1 MWNKLKEIFTSE
13 KEVED
18 ITSDY
23 AIATILVRA
32 AKTDNEYT
40 ESEQKLIDNLL
51 SNQLNITLEKARNL
65 RLKGEDLE
73 AEINDNVQLT
83 RIIKQDIPY
92 EEREM
97 LIEQLWS
104 VVLDDDYRTP
114 EENKFMR
121 VLTNLFGI
129 SDVNSAKARSRVLA
143 KKIRTK

>member
-1 MWNKLKEIFTSE
+1 MWNKLKKIFTEE

-18 ITSDY
+18 ITSDN

-40 ESEQKLIDNLL
+40 ESEQTLIDNLL
-51 SNQLNITLEKARNL
+51 SNQLNITLEKARTL
-65 RLKGEDLE
+65 RIKGEDLE

-121 VLTNLFGI
+121 VLTHLFGI

-143 KKIRTK
+143 KK

>member
-1 MWNKLKEIFTSE
+1 MWNKLKEIFMAE

-18 ITSDY
+18 ITSDN

-40 ESEQKLIDNLL
+40 ESEQTLIDNLL
-51 SNQLNITLEKARNL
+51 SNQLNITLEKARTL
-65 RLKGEDLE
+65 RIKGEDLE

-121 VLTNLFGI
+121 VLTHLFGI

-143 KKIRTK
+143 KK

>member
-1 MWNKLKEIFTSE
+1 MWNKLKKIFTAE

-18 ITSDY
+18 ITSDN

-40 ESEQKLIDNLL
+40 ESEQTLIDNLL
-51 SNQLNITLEKARNL
+51 SNQLNITLEEAQIL
-65 RLKGEDLE
+65 RIKGEDLE

-121 VLTNLFGI
+121 VLTHLFGI

-143 KKIRTK
+143 KK

>member
-1 MWNKLKEIFTSE
+1 MWNKLKKIFTEE

-18 ITSDY
+18 ITSDN

-40 ESEQKLIDNLL
+40 ESEQILIDNLL
-51 SNQLNITLEKARNL
+51 SNQLNITLEEAQIL
-65 RLKGEDLE
+65 RIKGEGLE

-121 VLTNLFGI
+121 VLTHLFGI

-143 KKIRTK
+143 KK

>member
-1 MWNKLKEIFTSE
+1 MLNKLKKIFTAE

-18 ITSDY
+18 ITSDN

-40 ESEQKLIDNLL
+40 ESEQTLIDNLL
-51 SNQLNITLEKARNL
+51 SNQLNITLEEAQIL
-65 RLKGEDLE
+65 RIKGEGLE

-121 VLTNLFGI
+121 VLTHLFGI

-143 KKIRTK
+143 KK

>member
-1 MWNKLKEIFTSE
+1 MWNKLKEIFTAE

-18 ITSDY
+18 ITSDN

-40 ESEQKLIDNLL
+40 ESEQTLIDNLL
-51 SNQLNITLEKARNL
+51 SNQLNITLEKARIL
-65 RLKGEDLE
+65 RIKGEDLE

-104 VVLDDDYRTP
+104 VVLDDNYRTP

-121 VLTNLFGI
+121 VLTHLFGI

-143 KKIRTK
+143 KK

>member
-1 MWNKLKEIFTSE
+1 MWNKLKKIFTAE

-18 ITSDY
+18 ITSDN

-40 ESEQKLIDNLL
+40 ESEQTLIDNLL

-65 RLKGEDLE
+65 RIKGEDLE

-121 VLTNLFGI
+121 VLTHLFGI
-129 SDVNSAKARSRVLA
+129 SDVNSAKARSRVIA
-143 KKIRTK
+143 KK

>member
-1 MWNKLKEIFTSE
+1 MWNKLKDIFSQETYE
-13 KEVED
+13 EG
-18 ITSDY
+18 ITSNS
-23 AIATILVRA
+23 AIAAILVRA

-40 ESEQKLIDNLL
+40 ESEKKLIDNLL
-51 SNQLNITLEKARNL
+51 SNQLNITLEEAQIL
-65 RLKGEDLE
+65 RIKGEGLE

-121 VLTNLFGI
+121 VLTHLFGI

-143 KKIRTK
+143 KK

>member
-1 MWNKLKEIFTSE
+1 MWNKLKEIFMAE

-18 ITSDY
+18 ITSDN

-40 ESEQKLIDNLL
+40 ESEQTLIDNLL
-51 SNQLNITLEKARNL
+51 SNQLNITLEKARIL
-65 RLKGEDLE
+65 RIKGEDLE
-73 AEINDNVQLT
+73 AEINDNVQIT

-121 VLTNLFGI
+121 VLTHLFGI

-143 KKIRTK
+143 KK

>member
-1 MWNKLKEIFTSE
+1 MWNKLKKIFTAE
-13 KEVED
+13 KEVEG
-18 ITSDY
+18 ITSDN

-40 ESEQKLIDNLL
+40 ESEQTLIDNLL
-51 SNQLNITLEKARNL
+51 SNQLNITLEEAQIL
-65 RLKGEDLE
+65 RIKGEGLE

-121 VLTNLFGI
+121 VLTHLFGI

-143 KKIRTK
+143 KK

>member
-143 KKIRTK
+143 KK

>member
-1 MWNKLKEIFTSE
+1 MWNKLKEIFITE

-18 ITSDY
+18 ITSEN

-40 ESEQKLIDNLL
+40 ESEQTLIDNLL
-51 SNQLNITLEKARNL
+51 SNQLNITLENARLL
-65 RLKGEDLE
+65 RIKGEELE
-73 AEINDNVQLT
+73 VEINDNVQLT

-92 EEREM
+92 QDREM

-104 VVLDDDYRTP
+104 VVLDDDNRTP

-121 VLTNLFGI
+121 VLTHLFGI

-143 KKIRTK
+143 EKNKF

>member
-1 MWNKLKEIFTSE
+1 MWNKLKEIFTAE
-13 KEVED
+13 KEVDD
-18 ITSDY
+18 ITSDN

-40 ESEQKLIDNLL
+40 ESEQTLIDNLL
-51 SNQLNITLEKARNL
+51 SNQLNITLEEAQIL
-65 RLKGEDLE
+65 RIKGEGLE

-104 VVLDDDYRTP
+104 IVLDDNYRTP

-121 VLTNLFGI
+121 VLTHLFGI
-129 SDVNSAKARSRVLA
+129 SDVNSAKARSRVIA
-143 KKIRTK
+143 KK

>member
-1 MWNKLKEIFTSE
+1 MWNKLKKIFTAE
-13 KEVED
+13 KEIED
-18 ITSDY
+18 ITSDN

-40 ESEQKLIDNLL
+40 ESEQTLIDNLL
-51 SNQLNITLEKARNL
+51 SNQLNITLEEARIL
-65 RLKGEDLE
+65 RIKGEGLE

-121 VLTNLFGI
+121 VLTHLFGI

-143 KKIRTK
+143 KK

>member
-1 MWNKLKEIFTSE
+1 MWNKLKEIFTAE
-13 KEVED
+13 KEDED
-18 ITSDY
+18 ITSEN

-40 ESEQKLIDNLL
+40 ESEQILIDNLL
-51 SNQLNITLEKARNL
+51 SNQLNITLEKARTL
-65 RLKGEDLE
+65 RIKGEDLE

-121 VLTNLFGI
+121 VLTHLFGI

-143 KKIRTK
+143 KK

>member
-1 MWNKLKEIFTSE
+1 MWNKLKKIFTAE

-18 ITSDY
+18 ITSDN

-40 ESEQKLIDNLL
+40 ESEQTLIDNLL
-51 SNQLNITLEKARNL
+51 SNQLNITLEEAQIL
-65 RLKGEDLE
+65 RIKGEDLE

-104 VVLDDDYRTP
+104 VVLDDNYRTP

-121 VLTNLFGI
+121 VLTHLFGI

-143 KKIRTK
+143 KK

>member
-1 MWNKLKEIFTSE
+1 MWNKLKEIFTAE
-13 KEVED
+13 KKVED
-18 ITSDY
+18 ITSDN

-40 ESEQKLIDNLL
+40 ESEQTLIDNLL
-51 SNQLNITLEKARNL
+51 SNQLNITLEKARIL
-65 RLKGEDLE
+65 RIKGEDLE

-121 VLTNLFGI
+121 VLTHLFGV
-129 SDVNSAKARSRVLA
+129 SDINSARARSKVLA
-143 KKIRTK
+143 EKNKS

>member
-1 MWNKLKEIFTSE
+1 MWNKLKEIFTEE

-18 ITSDY
+18 ITSDN

-40 ESEQKLIDNLL
+40 ESEQTLIDNLL
-51 SNQLNITLEKARNL
+51 SNQLNITLEEAQIL
-65 RLKGEDLE
+65 RIKGEGLE

-121 VLTNLFGI
+121 VLTHLFGI

-143 KKIRTK
+143 KK

>member
-1 MWNKLKEIFTSE
+1 MWNKLKEIFMAE

-18 ITSDY
+18 ITSDN

-40 ESEQKLIDNLL
+40 ESEQTLIDNLL
-51 SNQLNITLEKARNL
+51 SNQLNITLEEAQIL
-65 RLKGEDLE
+65 RIKGEGLE

-121 VLTNLFGI
+121 VLTHLFGI
-129 SDVNSAKARSRVLA
+129 SDINSAKARSRVLA
-143 KKIRTK
+143 KK

>member
-1 MWNKLKEIFTSE
+1 MWNKLKEIFTAE

-18 ITSDY
+18 ITSDN

-40 ESEQKLIDNLL
+40 ESEQMLIDNLL
-51 SNQLNITLEKARNL
+51 SNQLNITLEEARIL
-65 RLKGEDLE
+65 RIKGEDLE

-121 VLTNLFGI
+121 VLTHLFGI

-143 KKIRTK
+143 KK

>member
-1 MWNKLKEIFTSE
+1 MWNKLKEIFAEE

-18 ITSDY
+18 ITSDN

-40 ESEQKLIDNLL
+40 ESEQTLIDNLL
-51 SNQLNITLEKARNL
+51 SNQLNITLEEARIL
-65 RLKGEDLE
+65 RIKGEGLE

-121 VLTNLFGI
+121 VLTHLFGI

-143 KKIRTK
+143 KK

>member
-1 MWNKLKEIFTSE
+1 MWNKLKEIFTAE

-18 ITSDY
+18 ITSDN

-40 ESEQKLIDNLL
+40 ESEQTLIDNLL
-51 SNQLNITLEKARNL
+51 SNQLNITLEEAQIL
-65 RLKGEDLE
+65 RIKGEGLE

-121 VLTNLFGI
+121 VLTHLFGI
-129 SDVNSAKARSRVLA
+129 SDINSAKARSRVLA
-143 KKIRTK
+143 KK

>member
-1 MWNKLKEIFTSE
+1 MWNKLKEIFTAE
-13 KEVED
+13 KKVED
-18 ITSDY
+18 ITSDN

-40 ESEQKLIDNLL
+40 ESEQTLIDNLL
-51 SNQLNITLEKARNL
+51 SNQLNITLEEAQIL
-65 RLKGEDLE
+65 RIKGEGLE

-121 VLTNLFGI
+121 VLTHLFGI
-129 SDVNSAKARSRVLA
+129 SDVNSAKARSKVLA
-143 KKIRTK
+143 KK

>member
-18 ITSDY
+18 ITSDN

-40 ESEQKLIDNLL
+40 ESEQTLIDNLL
-51 SNQLNITLEKARNL
+51 SNQLNITLEEAQIL
-65 RLKGEDLE
+65 RIKGEGLE

-121 VLTNLFGI
+121 VLTHLFGI
-129 SDVNSAKARSRVLA
+129 GDVNSAKARSRVLA
-143 KKIRTK
+143 KK

>member
-1 MWNKLKEIFTSE
+1 MWNKLKKIFTAE

-18 ITSDY
+18 ITSDN

-40 ESEQKLIDNLL
+40 ESEQTLIDNLL
-51 SNQLNITLEKARNL
+51 SNQLNITLEEAQIL
-65 RLKGEDLE
+65 RIKGEGLE

-121 VLTNLFGI
+121 VLTHLFGI